1 MWELDHKEGR
11 APKNW
16 CFHIVVLERSLESP
30 LDSKEI
36 KPVNPKGKQLWIFI
50 GRMDAEAEAPILW
63 PPDANSQFIG
73 KDPDAWKDWGQ
84 EEKGMTE
91 SEMVGWQHWLNG
103 HEFEQTLGD
112 SEGLGSL
119 ACCSPWVAKSWPQLS
134 DWTTRVLIDLSWC
147 MPGRANLINSGNCVS
162 LYLKTIPETRVSKRW
177 KSLISFYYVHHLF
190 IIKVAS
196 HIFLLTCICM
206 RRRQWHPTPV
216 LLPGKSHGWRRLVGC
231 SPCGR

>member
-1 MWELDHKEGR
+1 
-11 APKNW
+11 
-16 CFHIVVLERSLESP
+16 
-30 LDSKEI
+30 
-36 KPVNPKGKQLWIFI
+36 
-50 GRMDAEAEAPILW
+50 
-63 PPDANSQFIG
+63 
-73 KDPDAWKDWGQ
+73 
-84 EEKGMTE
+84 
-91 SEMVGWQHWLNG
+91 
-103 HEFEQTLGD
+103 
-112 SEGLGSL
+112 
-119 ACCSPWVAKSWPQLS
+119 
-134 DWTTRVLIDLSWC
+134 

-231 SPCGR
+231 SPCGRQELDTTERLPFHFSLSCTGEGHGNPLQCSCLENPRDRGAWWASVYGVAQSRTRLKRLSSRSSSICMSMIFDFLIPFLM